1 MSLADKRTPR
11 AGGKRTSPQPVPILM
26 AFHVRH
32 PIALA
37 ARPGAWTFSV
47 LYFVESLARAAM
59 ATVLPLTAYAL
70 YGTKE
75 TVSLVYTAVSLTALC
90 LSFAIPVLV
99 RRISRKWTYT
109 LGCALLVLCGLLT
122 WLETPP
128 SVAGALLARTLG
140 AAVINVTLN
149 LYIMDNIGKRDL
161 ARTESLRFAV
171 STLAW
176 TAMPVL
182 GVWLMQHHGL
192 WAPSLL
198 CIGCSLLLAALF
210 WYRRL
215 AEGGPIRAARDAPM
229 PGQSPIRAIRRFV
242 AQPRLRL
249 AWAIAFAR
257 SAFWTTFFV
266 YAPILM
272 VEGGRSA
279 TAGALVVAGGNL
291 MLLNNLFTRSWA
303 ARFSLRR
310 VIGSDLL
317 IAAGLVL
324 LAAALAL
331 GAPALAGIV
340 LVAAAFFVAMLD
352 GLGPVPFLRAVRAR
366 ERAEMST
373 VYRTYLDASELLPQI
388 AYFFLFM
395 IGGFAAAFAG
405 LAVVMAGIGVLVLR
419 HLPRGM

>member
-1 MSLADKRTPR
+1 
-11 AGGKRTSPQPVPILM
+11 M

-37 ARPGAWTFSV
+37 ARPGARTFSV
-47 LYFVESLARAAM
+47 LYFVESLSRAAM

-70 YGTKE
+70 YETKE
-75 TVSLVYTAVSLTALC
+75 AVSLVYTAVSLAALC
-90 LSFAIPVLV
+90 LSFAIPLLV

-109 LGCALLVLCGLLT
+109 LGCALLVLCGALT

-128 SVAGALLARTLG
+128 SLALALLARTLG

-161 ARTESLRFAV
+161 ARSETLRFAV

-176 TAMPVL
+176 TAMPL
-182 GVWLMQHHGL
+182 IGVWLMQTRGL
-192 WAPSLL
+192 WAPCLV
-198 CIGCSLLLAALF
+198 CIGGALLLAALF

-215 AEGGPIRAARDAPM
+215 AEGGPIRAAGGGVAP
-229 PGQSPIRAIRRFV
+229 GRSPFRAIRRFA

-249 AWAIAFAR
+249 AWSIAFAR

-279 TAGALVVAGGNL
+279 TAGAMVVAGGNV

-310 VIGSDLL
+310 VIGGALL
-317 IAAGLVL
+317 VAAALVL
-324 LAAALAL
+324 LAALLTLA
-331 GAPALAGIV
+331 APAPAGIV

-373 VYRTYLDASELLPQI
+373 VYRTYLDASELLPQV

-405 LAVVMAGIGVLVLR
+405 LAALMAAIGLLALR
-419 HLPRGM
+419 YLPRGM

>member
-1 MSLADKRTPR
+1 
-11 AGGKRTSPQPVPILM
+11 M

-47 LYFVESLARAAM
+47 LYFVESLARATM

-75 TVSLVYTAVSLTALC
+75 AVSLVYTIVSLTALC

-109 LGCALLVLCGLLT
+109 LGCVLLVLCGLLT

-140 AAVINVTLN
+140 AAVLNITLN
-149 LYIMDNIGKRDL
+149 LYILDNIGTRDL

-176 TAMPVL
+176 TATPVL
-182 GVWLMQHHGL
+182 GVWLMQRYGL
-192 WAPSLL
+192 WAPSLF
-198 CIGCSLLLAALF
+198 CIAATLLLAALF

-215 AEGGPIRAARDAPM
+215 VEGGPIRAAQGAGAP
-229 PGQSPIRAIRRFV
+229 SHNPIRAIRRFV

-272 VEGGRSA
+272 VEGGQSA
-279 TAGALVVAGGNL
+279 TAGAIVVAGGNL
-291 MLLNNLFTRSWA
+291 MLFNNLFTRSWA
-303 ARFSLRR
+303 AQFSLRR
-310 VIGSDLL
+310 VIGIALL
-317 IAAGLVL
+317 VSAALVL
-324 LAAALAL
+324 VAAPLAIAV
-331 GAPALAGIV
+331 PALAGVV

-395 IGGFAAAFAG
+395 LAGFAGAFAG
-405 LAVVMAGIGVLVLR
+405 LAVLMAAIGLLVLR